1 MKILVISH
9 NPLCSYDSMGIT
21 LLSLLSGFKAEEL
34 CQLYIYPSIP
44 NTKKCS
50 SYYRI
55 TDKNVL
61 KSFPS
66 FDVKGER
73 IEPDLSINSLFEN
86 SSDESIYRNPKNKNQ
101 IRMIMRDLMWKLSR
115 WYNKD
120 LKEWIKEQEPDCI
133 FAAPGSA
140 KFLYDIALKI
150 SKDYNIPIISYLCD
164 EFYFSKNHNYL
175 LKRKIEKYMASVSGV
190 IAISDELTSL
200 YSNYFKVPVTTI
212 MTGAS
217 FPISNKY
224 YDNRNKV
231 VTYTGSVRCNR
242 YHSLVKMGK
251 VLGEI
256 GYTLRVYTAEKNE
269 EILNELKAVSS
280 ISIYGFV
287 SGTEYIRV
295 LQESDFLLHVEAFDA
310 LSIEE
315 VKNSISTKIADYL
328 GSGVP
333 LIAYGPDSISSIKYL
348 IKNKCAFV
356 ITDKT
361 IIRDIMKTA
370 ENDDLRRQTVLK
382 AINTANKYHNK
393 NNNSDLVKSF
403 FKSRNEHEKINR

>member
-21 LLSLLSGFKAEEL
+21 LLSLLSGFKPEEL

-44 NTKKCS
+44 NTEKCS

-133 FAAPGSA
+133 FAAPGNA

-175 LKRKIEKYMASVSGV
+175 LKRKIEKYMALVSGV
-190 IAISDELTSL
+190 IAISEELTSL
-200 YSNYFKVPVTTI
+200 YSDYFSAPVTTI
-212 MTGAS
+212 MTGSS

-224 YDNRNKV
+224 YDNNNKV

-242 YHSLVKMGK
+242 YQSLVKIGR

-256 GYTLRVYTAEKNE
+256 GYTLGIYTSEKNE
-269 EILNELKAVSS
+269 EILNELKSVPS
-280 ISIYGFV
+280 IRIQGFV
-287 SGTEYIRV
+287 SGSEYV
-295 LQESDFLLHVEAFDA
+295 KALKESDFLLHVEAFDT
-310 LSIEE
+310 LSIED
-315 VKNSISTKIADYL
+315 VKNSVSTKIADYL
-328 GSGVP
+328 SSGVP
-333 LIAYGPDSISSIKYL
+333 LIAYGPDSISSMKHL
-348 IKNKCAFV
+348 IRNNCAIA
-356 ITDKT
+356 ITNN
-361 IIRDIMKTA
+361 DINVDSLNNA
-370 ENDDLRRQTVLK
+370 LSDYELRKKIVFK
-382 AINTANKYHNK
+382 AIETANMYHNK
-393 NNNSDLVKSF
+393 NNNSKRVRDCFEEILRDIK
-403 FKSRNEHEKINR
+403 